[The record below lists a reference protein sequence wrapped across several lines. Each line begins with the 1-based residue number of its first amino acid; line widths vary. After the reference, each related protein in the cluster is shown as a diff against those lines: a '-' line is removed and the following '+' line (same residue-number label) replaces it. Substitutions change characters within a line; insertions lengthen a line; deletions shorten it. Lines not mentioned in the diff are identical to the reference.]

1 MKYYHN
7 KRCAKSREG
16 LALLQEQG
24 HEPEIVLYMEE
35 ALSVET
41 LRGLLRKLNINAEAL
56 VRTQEALW
64 KEEYRDKELS
74 EEEILYAMLEE
85 PRLMQR
91 PILETEE
98 RAAVG
103 RPPEALLSIL

>member
-41 LRGLLRKLNINAEAL
+41 LRGLLRKLNMKAEAL
-56 VRTQEALW
+56 VRTQEAVW

>member
-41 LRGLLRKLNINAEAL
+41 LRGLLRKLNMKAEAL

>member
-24 HEPEIVLYMEE
+24 HEPETILYMEE

-41 LRGLLRKLNINAEAL
+41 LRGLLRKLNMKAEAL
-56 VRTQEALW
+56 VRTQEAVW